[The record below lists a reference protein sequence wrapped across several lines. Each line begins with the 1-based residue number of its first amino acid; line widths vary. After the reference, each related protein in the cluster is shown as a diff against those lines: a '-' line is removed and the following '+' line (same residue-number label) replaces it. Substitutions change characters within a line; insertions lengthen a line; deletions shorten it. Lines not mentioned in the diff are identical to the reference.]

1 MLYSYAGFK
10 VEVVER
16 QDVVRRI
23 RIAGRAEKEL
33 PALPLNMKLD
43 LSRFTPFERA
53 VMQKAREI
61 PPGKVTT
68 YATLARLAG
77 YPRAARAVGNVMAK
91 NPFPIVVPCHRVVR
105 SDLRLGGYAYGS
117 EVKRSLLLAEGVAFA
132 GERVAEASVWRPG
145 KTYIFS
151 PSQRI
156 YGD

>member
-10 VEVVER
+10 VEVIER
-16 QDVVRRI
+16 QGIAKRI
-23 RIAGRAEKEL
+23 RIMGRAEEEL

-61 PPGKVTT
+61 PQGRVTT

-91 NPFPIVVPCHRVVR
+91 NPFPILVPCHRVVR
-105 SDLRLGGYAYGS
+105 SDLRLGGYAYGT
-117 EVKRSLLLAEGVAFA
+117 EVKRSLLLAEGVTFA
-132 GERVAEASVWRPG
+132 GNRVRRRHLHR
-145 KTYIFS
+145 F
-151 PSQRI
+151 
-156 YGD
+156 